1 MTDIIE
7 YKSKLKSETEII
19 VFEEIPKYIT
29 QLNDYIKSDRFDA
42 SLNQEIKE
50 ILDSDKTIPTNK
62 TIDGLI
68 ETIRPILM
76 DFEQDANLI
85 KLVLLSMAEE
95 FKKNLRD
102 RHNNF
107 LRLEPYDFED
117 AIRFANYVFADIQ
130 SYFESRSSLA
140 AKIIQKPENEGS
152 RRCLQE
158 IDRKFIHKLHSVL
171 IEIRNHYLIL
181 YNKFDFTLKT
191 INLALNSRVNSLLSS
206 KYIE

>member
-50 ILDSDKTIPTNK
+50 ILDSDKTIATNK

-76 DFEQDANLI
+76 DFEQNANLI

-95 FKKNLRD
+95 FKQNLRD

>member
-76 DFEQDANLI
+76 DFEQNANLI